1 MIQLNNI
8 FSIDGP
14 GWKYVTARY
23 HTLSLRT
30 SHAEPFS
37 STGLSICHHDLVLQ
51 FMSKNT
57 LKKIHNNKPIGP
69 PALTLMDKQTCV
81 SSAHHGQTV
90 SHYVVVIL

>member
-14 GWKYVTARY
+14 GRKYVAARY

-51 FMSKNT
+51 LMSKNT
-57 LKKIHNNKPIGP
+57 FKKIHNNEGLIIRNLQILG
-69 PALTLMDKQTCV
+69 AILISHSIISGCR
-81 SSAHHGQTV
+81 SSLLVA
-90 SHYVVVIL
+90 